1 MKRYM
6 SSRLSLLLCATIL
19 GSQLAIPY
27 TQVYAE
33 PVPVTV
39 QSLVAGGTY
48 TVYAGIPGYR
58 DSYSAL
64 TKTNQV
70 TTYAAGSYSIY
81 KIYNGMINITRT
93 PGVPGI
99 WINPA
104 QNPAPAAPA
113 PIEPAPS
120 PAPAEPAPAE
130 PAPAPVLAVKVYM
143 QTTVNLNMRSGPG
156 TGYSIVK
163 TIPKGTAVEII
174 GTSGSWKKV
183 VYGAY
188 SGWCMGSYLAA
199 TSAPV
204 AEQPAPAPVVT
215 APSEKTYMK
224 TTANLNMR
232 SGAGTGYGIIKVIPK
247 GTTVEVTGSSSYW
260 KNVTYAGITG
270 WCSGN
275 YLTPVSVPQPVL
287 PPAEPS
293 VPPVE
298 PVVPPVEPVVPPVE
312 PVVPPVEPVAPP
324 AEPAPAPLVKKTT
337 SSLNMRTGPGTEFPA
352 ITVIPRGTVLEV
364 LEISGYWNKV
374 SYGGNTGWCSGNYMT
389 TELQAVYKLLD
400 VPYVSQLNP
409 TYAPVGC
416 EPASMLMAL
425 KSKGFADITYKE
437 FLDDMPKSATN
448 PALGFAGSPY
458 VQDASLRTTIYPKP
472 LAEYANTY
480 AGGRAVDISGAT
492 VEDIKKEILAGNPV
506 VVYLTTRLEAPVY
519 ATYIVDG
526 ESQSLLK
533 NNHVVLVTGYDSENN
548 KLRLTDPWSWD
559 GTRYERWV
567 TVSNFA
573 YSYNIRHHAITVR

>member
-1 MKRYM
+1 MRRYM
-6 SSRLSLLLCATIL
+6 SARLSLLLCATLL
-19 GSQLAIPY
+19 GSQLALPY
-27 TQVYAE
+27 SVALAE
-33 PVPVTV
+33 PVPVAV
-39 QSLVAGGTY
+39 ESLQAGGTY

-64 TKTNQV
+64 SKTNPV
-70 TTYAAGSYSIY
+70 TTYAAGSYIIY
-81 KIYNGMINITRT
+81 RIYNGMINITRT
-93 PGVPGI
+93 AGVPGI
-99 WINPA
+99 WINPT
-104 QNPAPAAPA
+104 QNPVPAAPPAPAEPIPAPQVPAPAPAPEVQSKVYMTTTANLNMRSGPSTSYSIVKTIPRGTSVEITGTSGTWKKVVYGSYTGWCSGNYLTASSAPAPAAPA
-113 PIEPAPS
+113 P
-120 PAPAEPAPAE
+120 
-130 PAPAPVLAVKVYM
+130 
-143 QTTVNLNMRSGPG
+143 
-156 TGYSIVK
+156 
-163 TIPKGTAVEII
+163 
-174 GTSGSWKKV
+174 V
-183 VYGAY
+183 V
-188 SGWCMGSYLAA
+188 
-199 TSAPV
+199 T
-204 AEQPAPAPVVT
+204 EPVVA

-232 SGAGTGYGIIKVIPK
+232 SGAGTGYGIIKVIPR
-247 GTTVEVTGSSSYW
+247 GTTVEVIGSSSYW
-260 KNVTYAGITG
+260 KNVTYAGLTG

-275 YLTPVSVPQPVL
+275 YLTEASAPQPVQPSAEPVL
-287 PPAEPS
+287 PPAEP
-293 VPPVE
+293 VLPPPE
-298 PVVPPVEPVVPPVE
+298 PVVPPAEPVQPPS
-312 PVVPPVEPVAPP
+312 
-324 AEPAPAPLVKKTT
+324 EPAPAEPVPAPLLKKTT
-337 SSLNMRTGPGTEFPA
+337 SSLNFRTGPGTEYPSIA
-352 ITVIPRGTVLEV
+352 VIPRGTVLEV

-389 TELQAVYKLLD
+389 TELQAVYKLLE

-425 KSKGFADITYKE
+425 KSKGFADISYKD
-437 FLDDMPKSATN
+437 FLDAMPKSATN

-458 VQDASLRTTIYPKP
+458 VQDASIRTTIYPKP
-472 LAEYANTY
+472 LTDYANTY

-506 VVYLTTRLEAPVY
+506 VVYLTSRLEAPVY

-567 TVSNFA
+567 TVSSFA

>member
-6 SSRLSLLLCATIL
+6 SARLSLLLCAALL
-19 GSQLAIPY
+19 GSQMAIPVS
-27 TQVYAE
+27 TVLAE
-33 PVPVTV
+33 PIPVSV
-39 QSLVAGGTY
+39 ESLSVGGTY
-48 TVYAGIPGYR
+48 TVYSSIPGYR

-70 TTYAAGSYSIY
+70 TTYAAGNYIIY
-81 KIYNGMINITRT
+81 KIYNGTLNITRT
-93 PGVPGI
+93 SGVPGI

-104 QNPAPAAPA
+104 QNTAPAAPQ
-113 PIEPAPS
+113 EPVPA
-120 PAPAEPAPAE
+120 PAPAEPT
-130 PAPAPVLAVKVYM
+130 PAPAPEVQAKVYM
-143 QTTVNLNMRSGPG
+143 KTTANLNMRSGPG

-163 TIPKGTAVEII
+163 TIPKGTAVEVTGSS
-174 GTSGSWKKV
+174 GTWKKV
-183 VYGAY
+183 IYGSY
-188 SGWCMGSYLAA
+188 TGWCSGSYLTAA
-199 TSAPV
+199 SAPAPV
-204 AEQPAPAPVVT
+204 APAPAPVVT

-247 GTTVEVTGSSSYW
+247 GTTVEVIGSSSYW
-260 KNVTYAGITG
+260 KKVAYAGITG

-275 YLTPVSVPQPVL
+275 YLTPAAAPVPVL
-287 PPAEPS
+287 PPAEP
-293 VPPVE
+293 VLPPAEPVLPPAEPVLPPAE
-298 PVVPPVEPVVPPVE
+298 PVVPPVEPA
-312 PVVPPVEPVAPP
+312 APP
-324 AEPAPAPLVKKTT
+324 AEPAPAPLLKKTT
-337 SSLNMRTGPGTEFPA
+337 SSLNFRTGPGTEYPSIA
-352 ITVIPRGTVLEV
+352 VIPRGTVLEV

-374 SYGGNTGWCSGNYMT
+374 SYGGSTGWCSGNYMT
-389 TELQAVYKLLD
+389 TELQAVYKLLE
-400 VPYVSQLNP
+400 VPYVSQLTP

-425 KSKGFADITYKE
+425 KSKGLTDISYKG
-437 FLDDMPKSATN
+437 FLDAMPKSATN

-458 VQDASLRTTIYPKP
+458 VQDASIRTTIYPKP
-472 LAEYANTY
+472 LADYANTY

-567 TVSNFA
+567 TVSSFA
-573 YSYNIRHHAITVR
+573 YSYNIRHHAVTVR